1 MTVIGN
7 VHFGARVPDATEFER
22 IFGGVVSVGTV
33 FANAIYCIS
42 EILSEKSQVFDHVL
56 YVPVYATTPVAKVL
70 SVSASSISGA
80 VSPGAT
86 DVLGYEISIIPTSP
100 FFSWNCHTRPMRS
113 NQNGES
119 TPVNDAIC
127 HASCA
132 QIIIL

>member
-56 YVPVYATTPVAKVL
+56 YVPVYATAHVAKVV
-70 SVSASSISGA
+70 SVSARSISGA
-80 VSPGAT
+80 TNPEAT
-86 DVLGYEISIIPTSP
+86 DVLGYEISTIPISP
-100 FFSWNCHTRPMRS
+100 FFS
-113 NQNGES
+113 
-119 TPVNDAIC
+119 
-127 HASCA
+127 
-132 QIIIL
+132 